1 LGTPLILCY
10 ELLIKQFIVIL
21 SMLKQ
26 KHILVVGV
34 VAVLGVAMGIAS
46 ATAAVSA
53 QGAGVAVTIVPNA
66 STLLGA
72 AGAKAFSPNPVE
84 VKVGG
89 NVTWTN
95 KDTQAHTVVSGTGG
109 ADPNKGKEF
118 DSGLTTLI
126 QPGKSFSHKFM
137 TAGDIPYFCQIHPAM
152 VGKIDVS

>member
-1 LGTPLILCY
+1 
-10 ELLIKQFIVIL
+10 
-21 SMLKQ
+21 MLKQ
-26 KHILVVGV
+26 KHFLVVGI
-34 VAVLGVAMGIAS
+34 VAVLGVTMGIAS
-46 ATAAVSA
+46 ITASVSG
-53 QGAGVAVTIVPNA
+53 QGAVVAVTIVPNA
-66 STLLGA
+66 STLLGS

-109 ADPNKGKEF
+109 ADPNKGKVF

-126 QPGKSFSHKFM
+126 QPNKSFSHKFM
-137 TAGDIPYFCQIHPAM
+137 TAGDVPYFCQIHPSM

>member
-1 LGTPLILCY
+1 
-10 ELLIKQFIVIL
+10 
-21 SMLKQ
+21 MLKQ

-46 ATAAVSA
+46 ATASVSA